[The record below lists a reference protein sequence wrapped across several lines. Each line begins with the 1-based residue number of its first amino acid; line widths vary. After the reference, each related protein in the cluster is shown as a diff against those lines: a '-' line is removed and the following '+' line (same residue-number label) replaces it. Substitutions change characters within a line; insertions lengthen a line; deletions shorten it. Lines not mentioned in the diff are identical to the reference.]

1 MKILDK
7 GFITVVDKMGS
18 DDRVVQSAKVS
29 FGKDQEEV
37 SQEKKEK
44 LIKYLITNGHTSPL
58 EHCMITLHVKC
69 PLFVRSQWFRH
80 RTWKFNE
87 VSARYREVPEEF
99 YVPEV
104 WRGQSKSNKQCSDG
118 EIEEDLNEK
127 VTRLT
132 THVAHSAIQ
141 DYKNMIEGGVSREMA
156 RMILPQ
162 SMYTEFYATVDLN
175 NLIKFVNLRDHDHA
189 QYEIRVYAKAI
200 KDIIKEWCPIVYNVI
215 C

>member
-58 EHCMITLHVKC
+58 EHCMITFHVKC

-87 VSARYREVPEEF
+87 VSARYREVPEEI

-104 WRGQSKSNKQCSDG
+104 WRGQSKSNKQCSDV
-118 EIEEDLNEK
+118 EFTNLVSEDINSSIKHLTQFTFSK
-127 VTRLT
+127 YKRL
-132 THVAHSAIQ
+132 IN
-141 DYKNMIEGGVSREMA
+141 DGVSREMA

-200 KDIIKEWCPIVYNVI
+200 KDIIKEWCPIIYNVI

>member
-58 EHCMITLHVKC
+58 EHCMITFHVKC

-80 RTWKFNE
+80 RTFKFSE

-118 EIEEDLNEK
+118 EIEKDLNEK
-127 VTRLT
+127 ITALT

-141 DYKNMIEGGVSREMA
+141 DYKNMIDGGVSREMA